1 MSRTK
6 GEGPAELIRMR
17 QRLDEFRRGTGP
29 GVALPGWVWAA
40 ASRLARR
47 HGVRETGRT
56 LGLEYDKL
64 KRVVG
69 SGAAAATGNGRSKR
83 GAVAGAS
90 VKFVEL
96 TGALPLAGACRLHLA
111 GPSGQRLELEMV
123 PAAATEVV
131 LGLCRAGWGR
141 AQ

>member
-1 MSRTK
+1 M
-6 GEGPAELIRMR
+6 IRMR
-17 QRLDEFRRGTGP
+17 QRLDEFRRGTGA

-64 KRVVG
+64 KRVVSG
-69 SGAAAATGNGRSKR
+69 GAAAATGNARSRR
-83 GAVAGAS
+83 GAVGGAS

-96 TGALPLAGACRLHLA
+96 TGALPPAGACRLHLA
-111 GPSGQRLELEMV
+111 GPCGQRLELEMV